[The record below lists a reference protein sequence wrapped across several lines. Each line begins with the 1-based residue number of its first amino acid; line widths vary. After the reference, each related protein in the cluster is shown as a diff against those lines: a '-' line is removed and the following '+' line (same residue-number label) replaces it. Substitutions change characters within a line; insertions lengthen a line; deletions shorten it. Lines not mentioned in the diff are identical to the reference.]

1 MVIRVVR
8 RLIVWLVAGLLA
20 LMLLFV
26 SRDTVRYD
34 LAQEAAA
41 SYTYDLIVWEAKN
54 FLSKWLHRVSRALP
68 WNSQDAEGRKQK
80 VYEYFELGAR
90 FNELT
95 SEVDRA
101 AARTDGNSSGRIKFL
116 EAELEE
122 ISSRRKKLRDDVE
135 EVLEAHISSV
145 VAAEGL
151 EFWREIIFPPVDIRL
166 IEAPKLLVTS
176 PRDRIDRTHDVLL
189 DPNVEVAERKEVED
203 KLFNESKP
211 LRNRIEHRGVA
222 TYPASLPNN
231 RPLGR
236 TLRTSA
242 HEWLHHYLF
251 FQPLGQNM
259 FSSQDM
265 QILNETLADVAG
277 DEIGNRALDMLGADP
292 ESRRGSIGRGAGHS
306 IRPRTEGFEFN
317 PEMRITRRR
326 VDELLSQGRIEEAEA
341 YMEQRR
347 LVFAENGFDIRKINQ
362 AWFAF
367 NGTYAESSASVSPIG
382 GQLNELRTLTPDLG
396 TFIKTVAGISSYQRF
411 LEKLEE
417 LKARASE

>member
-1 MVIRVVR
+1 M
-8 RLIVWLVAGLLA
+8 WLVAGLLA
-20 LMLLFV
+20 LMLLFL

-34 LAQEAAA
+34 PAKEAAA

-54 FLSKWLHRVSRALP
+54 FLSKWTHRVSRALP
-68 WNSQDAEGRKQK
+68 WNSQDAGDRNQK

-95 SEVDRA
+95 WELDRA
-101 AARTDGNSSGRIKFL
+101 AARTDGNSSGRINSL

-135 EVLEAHISSV
+135 EVLEANISSV

-151 EFWREIIFPPVDIRL
+151 EFWREVIFPPVDIRL
-166 IEAPKLLVTS
+166 VESPKLLVTS

-189 DPNVEVAERKEVED
+189 DPNVEVAERREVED
-203 KLFNESKP
+203 ELFNESN
-211 LRNRIEHRGVA
+211 LSAIVLNIGGVA

-251 FQPLGQNM
+251 FRPLGQNM

-265 QILNETLADVAG
+265 QILNETVADVAG
-277 DEIGNRALDMLGADP
+277 DEIGNRALGMLGVDP
-292 ESRRGSIGRGAGHS
+292 ESRPGRIRREAEPTL
-306 IRPRTEGFEFN
+306 RPRTEGFEFN
-317 PEMRITRRR
+317 PEMRMTRLR
-326 VDELLSQGRIEEAEA
+326 VDDLLSQGRIEEAEA

-347 LVFAENGFDIRKINQ
+347 LVFVENGFNIRKINQ

-367 NGTYAESSASVSPIG
+367 NGTYAESAASVSPIG
-382 GQLNELRTLTPDLG
+382 DQLNELRRLTPDLG
-396 TFIKTVAGISSYQRF
+396 TFIRTVAAISSYQKF
-411 LEKLEE
+411 LDKLEE
-417 LKARASE
+417 LRVRAGG